1 MHTQDD
7 LFGFVY
13 HLRQIAETFNCS
25 LCLQVHA
32 ASTPAERN
40 LVLLDAAAYVPTHR
54 LDLKAAPAD
63 FVAMSFYKMF
73 GYPTG
78 LGALVFRTDVV
89 PMLQKVG
96 IKLDCCTI
104 TLTEQF
110 LPQRCRALLGGRAI
124 ALFRFRFG
132 LYI

>member
-1 MHTQDD
+1 
-7 LFGFVY
+7 L
-13 HLRQIAETFNCS
+13 QI
-25 LCLQVHA
+25 HA
-32 ASTPAERN
+32 ASTATQRN

-89 PMLQKVG
+89 PMLHKVG
-96 IKLDCCTI
+96 GWGRLQGKG
-104 TLTEQF
+104 TLLHFVICSGARDASKMHHSHF
-110 LPQRCRALLGGRAI
+110 LVFFRINSIAVALH
-124 ALFRFRFG
+124 
-132 LYI
+132 